1 MNESLQRRSPSL
13 SAARPNRTKHLVAT
27 GEIAVGCLMPY
38 ASPSLVE
45 ALGVTGY
52 DFVTF
57 DLEHEP
63 FDPGT
68 VGDLIRAAELVGMT
82 AIVRLPA
89 SEAVYPLLGAGAQGV
104 WVPDLRGRAHAESIV
119 ELTRFAPQGRR
130 TYYTQTRS
138 ANYGIGIDE
147 ADWVIG
153 ADRELLV
160 VAMIED
166 IRLVEELDEILAV
179 EGIDGFHIGTLDLA
193 QSMGRPSP
201 ERVREVAAEI
211 VRRIVGAGRLA
222 SVGVVTPWN
231 LESIPSL
238 IADGARLLTVAGGW
252 TLTHALGSFL
262 AQVEGQIPTGKR
274 TTTARVPR

>member
-1 MNESLQRRSPSL
+1 MGESLQHQPPSL
-13 SAARPNRTKHLVAT
+13 STARPNRTKQLVGT
-27 GEIAVGCLMPY
+27 DKVAVGCLMPY

-45 ALGVTGY
+45 VLGVTGF

-68 VGDLIRAAELVGMT
+68 VSDLIRAAELVGMT
-82 AIVRLPA
+82 AIVRVPA
-89 SEAVYPLLGAGAQGV
+89 SEAVHALLGAGAQGV

-130 TYYTQTRS
+130 TYYTQTR
-138 ANYGIGIDE
+138 AAQYGIGIDE
-147 ADWVIG
+147 ADWVAR

-166 IRLVEELDEILAV
+166 IRLLDELDEILAL

-201 ERVREVAAEI
+201 ERVREVVAEI
-211 VRRIVGAGRLA
+211 VQRIVAAGRLA

-231 LESIPSL
+231 LESIPEM
-238 IADGARLLTVAGGW
+238 IARGARMLTVAGGW

-262 AQVEGQIPTGKR
+262 AQVETQIPTGKR
-274 TTTARVPR
+274 TLTARTPR